1 LIAAL
6 DYQSDVRLWAA
17 SVELDEDHLPRII
30 IRLTCSSLRR
40 HAVMN
45 DFRILLKNVRPYT
58 GLFAAAFLLMT
69 LVGIFEAGRTA
80 LLKSIIDILSGNPN
94 VAGAGLA
101 ARIDVSH
108 YLPAGTNALPLI
120 AVLLVLFT
128 AIRGSS
134 EYFSNVLMWRIGVGA
149 VVDLRQ
155 RLYDHILQQSSEFF
169 TAHPTNTLTSHIISD
184 AEKVQVAVSTLL
196 ADLLREGL
204 TFLALMS
211 LVFVLNWRLTLAIV
225 LVGPLIY
232 TLTVRFGRRLR
243 RIAHST
249 QVGTEEMLD
258 IAQETISGY
267 RIVNAFGMEK
277 FEQRKFRQSLLHL
290 ARTQV
295 RAARVVYLSSPI
307 LELLGVLIAAGFL
320 LYARQVIAAGDMT
333 IGTFAAY
340 IVAMLQMYD
349 PLRKLSRIQ
358 NYFQQSFA
366 ATSRIYAL
374 LDTHT
379 EKSDRPGAVE
389 LAPLADRI
397 QFLDV
402 SFKYQDS
409 NDWILRNVNLEVHR
423 GEVVALVGLSGAGKS
438 TLTNLLMRFY
448 DPTIGQIQID
458 GTDIRDGKL
467 VSLRAHIALV
477 TQEVILFND
486 SIINNIAYG
495 AYGGAGF
502 DREKIEAAAQA
513 AYAHDFIVERGGY
526 DTLIGER
533 GVKLSGGE
541 RQRLAIARALLK
553 DAPILV
559 LDEATSALDTQSE
572 RLVQRA
578 LANLMQDRTTIVIAH
593 RLTTIHRADKI
604 VVLDRGRVVDTGT
617 HDQLMLRGGIYRDLY
632 ELQFSD
638 DLISEEGTAVRT
650 P

>member
-1 LIAAL
+1 M
-6 DYQSDVRLWAA
+6 
-17 SVELDEDHLPRII
+17 E
-30 IRLTCSSLRR
+30 
-40 HAVMN
+40 
-45 DFRILLKNVRPYT
+45 DFRILLKNVRPYA
-58 GLFAAAFLLMT
+58 GMFAIAFVLMT
-69 LVGIFEAGRTA
+69 LVGLFEAGRTA
-80 LLKSIIDILSGNPN
+80 LLKSIIDTLSGNPN
-94 VAGAGLA
+94 VVNVGLA

-108 YLPAGTNALPLI
+108 YLPSGTNPLPLI

-134 EYFSNVLMWRIGVGA
+134 EYLSNVLMWRIGVGA

-169 TAHPTNTLTSHIISD
+169 AEHPTNALTAHIISD

-204 TFLALMS
+204 TFLALLS
-211 LVFVLNWRLTLAIV
+211 LVFVLNWRLTLGVV

-232 TLTVRFGRRLR
+232 FLTVRFGRRLR

-249 QVGTEEMLD
+249 QEGTEDVLD
-258 IAQETISGY
+258 IAQESISSY
-267 RIVNAFGMEK
+267 RIVKAFGMEK
-277 FEQRKFRQSLLHL
+277 FEQRKFREALLHL

-307 LELLGVLIAAGFL
+307 LELLGVLIAACFL
-320 LYARQVIAAGDMT
+320 LYARQVIAAGAMT

-349 PLRKLSRIQ
+349 PMRKLSRIQ

-366 ATSRIYAL
+366 ATSRIYKL
-374 LDTHT
+374 LDSHT
-379 EKSDRPGAVE
+379 EKRDRPDAIE
-389 LAPLADRI
+389 LTPLAERI
-397 QFLDV
+397 EFQRV

-409 NDWILRNVNLEVHR
+409 NDWILKDVSIDVQR
-423 GEVVALVGLSGAGKS
+423 GDVVALVGLSGAGKS

-448 DPTIGQIQID
+448 DPTRGEILID
-458 GTDIRDGKL
+458 GMDTRGGKL
-467 VSLRAHIALV
+467 VSLRAQIALV

-486 SIINNIAYG
+486 SILNNIAYG
-495 AYGGAGF
+495 GADF
-502 DREKIEAAAQA
+502 DRERIEAAARA
-513 AYAHDFIVERGGY
+513 AYAHDFIMERGGY
-526 DTLIGER
+526 ETLIGER

-541 RQRLAIARALLK
+541 RQRIAIARAILK

-572 RLVQRA
+572 RWVQRA
-578 LANLMQDRTTIVIAH
+578 LANLMQGRTTIVIAH

-604 VVLDRGRVVDTGT
+604 VVLDRGRVLDAGT
-617 HDQLMLRGGIYRDLY
+617 HDQLMSRGGIYRELY

-638 DLISEEGTAVRT
+638 EFLGEEGEAVRS

>member
-1 LIAAL
+1 M
-6 DYQSDVRLWAA
+6 
-17 SVELDEDHLPRII
+17 E
-30 IRLTCSSLRR
+30 
-40 HAVMN
+40 
-45 DFRILLKNVRPYT
+45 DFRILLKNVRPYA
-58 GLFAAAFLLMT
+58 GMFAIAFVLMT
-69 LVGIFEAGRTA
+69 LVGLFEAGRTA

-94 VAGAGLA
+94 VVNVGLA
-101 ARIDVSH
+101 ARIDVGH
-108 YLPAGTNALPLI
+108 YLPSGANPLPLI

-134 EYFSNVLMWRIGVGA
+134 EYLSNVLMWRIGVGA

-169 TAHPTNTLTSHIISD
+169 AEHPTNALTAHIISD

-204 TFLALMS
+204 TFLALLS
-211 LVFVLNWRLTLAIV
+211 LVFVLNWRLTLGVV

-232 TLTVRFGRRLR
+232 FLTVRFGRRLR

-249 QVGTEEMLD
+249 QEGTEDVLD
-258 IAQETISGY
+258 IAQETISSY
-267 RIVNAFGMEK
+267 RIVKAFGMEK
-277 FEQRKFRQSLLHL
+277 FEQRKFREALLHL

-307 LELLGVLIAAGFL
+307 LELLGVLIAACFL
-320 LYARQVIAAGDMT
+320 LYARQVIAAGAMT

-349 PLRKLSRIQ
+349 PMRKLSRIQ

-366 ATSRIYAL
+366 ATSRIYKL
-374 LDTHT
+374 LDSHT
-379 EKSDRPGAVE
+379 EKRDRPDAIE
-389 LAPLADRI
+389 LTPLAERI
-397 QFLDV
+397 EFQRV

-409 NDWILRNVNLEVHR
+409 NDWILKDVSIDVQR
-423 GEVVALVGLSGAGKS
+423 GDVVALVGLSGAGKS

-448 DPTIGQIQID
+448 DPTRGEILID
-458 GTDIRDGKL
+458 GMDTRGGKL
-467 VSLRAHIALV
+467 VSLRAQIALV

-486 SIINNIAYG
+486 SILNNIAYG
-495 AYGGAGF
+495 GADF
-502 DREKIEAAAQA
+502 DRERIEAAARA
-513 AYAHDFIVERGGY
+513 AYAHDFIMERGGY
-526 DTLIGER
+526 ETLIGER

-541 RQRLAIARALLK
+541 RQRIAIARAILK

-572 RLVQRA
+572 RWVQRA
-578 LANLMQDRTTIVIAH
+578 LANLMQGRTTIVIAH

-604 VVLDRGRVVDTGT
+604 VVLDRGRVVDAGT
-617 HDQLMLRGGIYRDLY
+617 HDQLMSRGGIYRELY

-638 DLISEEGTAVRT
+638 EFLGEEGEAVRS

>member
-1 LIAAL
+1 M
-6 DYQSDVRLWAA
+6 
-17 SVELDEDHLPRII
+17 E
-30 IRLTCSSLRR
+30 
-40 HAVMN
+40 
-45 DFRILLKNVRPYT
+45 DFRILLKNVRPYA
-58 GLFAAAFLLMT
+58 GMFAIAFVLMT
-69 LVGIFEAGRTA
+69 LVGLFEAGRTA

-94 VAGAGLA
+94 VVNVGLA

-108 YLPAGTNALPLI
+108 YLPSGTNPLPLI

-134 EYFSNVLMWRIGVGA
+134 EYLSNVLMWRIGVGA

-169 TAHPTNTLTSHIISD
+169 TEHPTNALTAHIISD

-204 TFLALMS
+204 TFLALLS
-211 LVFVLNWRLTLAIV
+211 LVFVLNWRLTLGIV

-232 TLTVRFGRRLR
+232 LLTVRFGRRLR

-249 QVGTEEMLD
+249 QEGTEDVLD
-258 IAQETISGY
+258 IAQETISSY
-267 RIVNAFGMEK
+267 RIVKAFGMEK
-277 FEQRKFRQSLLHL
+277 FEQRKFREALLHL

-307 LELLGVLIAAGFL
+307 LELLGVLIAACFL
-320 LYARQVIAAGDMT
+320 LYARQVIAAGAMT

-349 PLRKLSRIQ
+349 PMRKLSRIQ

-366 ATSRIYAL
+366 ATSRIYKL
-374 LDTHT
+374 LDAHT
-379 EKSDRPGAVE
+379 EKRDRTDAIE
-389 LAPLADRI
+389 LPPLAERI
-397 QFLDV
+397 EFQRV

-409 NDWILRNVNLEVHR
+409 NDWILKDVSVDVQR
-423 GEVVALVGLSGAGKS
+423 GDVVALVGLSGAGKS

-448 DPTIGQIQID
+448 DPTRGEILID
-458 GTDIRDGKL
+458 GMDTRGGKL
-467 VSLRAHIALV
+467 VSLRAQIALV

-486 SIINNIAYG
+486 SILNNIAYG
-495 AYGGAGF
+495 GADF
-502 DREKIEAAAQA
+502 DRERIEAAARA
-513 AYAHDFIVERGGY
+513 AYAHDFIMERGGY
-526 DTLIGER
+526 ETLIGER

-541 RQRLAIARALLK
+541 RQRIAIARAILK

-572 RLVQRA
+572 RWVQRA
-578 LANLMQDRTTIVIAH
+578 LANLMQGRTTIVIAH

-604 VVLDRGRVVDTGT
+604 VVLDRGRVVDAGT
-617 HDQLMLRGGIYRDLY
+617 HDQLMSRGGIYRELY

-638 DLISEEGTAVRT
+638 EVIGEEGETVRS